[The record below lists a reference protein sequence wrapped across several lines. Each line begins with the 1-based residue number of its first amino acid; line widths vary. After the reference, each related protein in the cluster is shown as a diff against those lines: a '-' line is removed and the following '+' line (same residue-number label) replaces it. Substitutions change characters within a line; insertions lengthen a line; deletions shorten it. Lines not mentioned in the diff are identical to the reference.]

1 VTENWL
7 ELAGIIAILSAIS
20 VAVWKGGQANPV
32 GTGSLDKEIAGLKTK
47 VAAIDGKVGTI
58 DGKLGTME
66 KQVKHIERR
75 AASVGDIER
84 LERTLMEQDRNIAE
98 LTARLSEH
106 GEMLARVLESG
117 EQRGKQMDRLYDF
130 IVQRGMSK

>member
-1 VTENWL
+1 VTENWF
-7 ELAGIIAILSAIS
+7 ELAIIAFILVGIVA
-20 VAVWKGGQANPV
+20 AVWKGGQSNPV
-32 GTGSLDKEIAGLKTK
+32 GTGSLGKEIAGLKTK

-58 DGKLGTME
+58 E

-84 LERTLMEQDRNIAE
+84 LERTLMEQDRTIAE
-98 LTARLSEH
+98 MTVRLGEH
-106 GEMLARVLESG
+106 GEVLARIAESG
-117 EQRGKQMDRLYDF
+117 DQRGKQLDRLYDF